1 MRFPLPRF
9 AALSGLLLAAAVTM
23 APLAQAQDSI
33 EDKATLCA
41 SCHGEQGVPID
52 KLIPVIWGQYQGYL
66 YLQLRDYKLGNRK
79 NEQMQPIVQDMTR
92 DDMMALAEYFSQK
105 TWPNLNQPRANAAQT
120 KLAEQAVVSGQCG
133 SCHGEQ
139 GLGTGTQ
146 PRIAGQGVDYLERT
160 LTEFRSRV
168 RNNNPW
174 MSDLMTALTPDDIA
188 ALAHYMAGR

>member
-1 MRFPLPRF
+1 MRVPLPRATTALLGLALAL
-9 AALSGLLLAAAVTM
+9 AALVSARAE
-23 APLAQAQDSI
+23 DSI

-52 KLIPVIWGQYQGYL
+52 KSIPIIWGQYQGYL
-66 YLQLRDYKLGNRK
+66 YLELRDYKLGNRK
-79 NEQMQPIVQDMTR
+79 NEQMQPIVQDMSR

-105 TWPNLNQPRANAAQT
+105 TWPNLNQPRADATQT
-120 KLAEQAVVSGQCG
+120 KLAEQAVTAGQCG

-146 PRIAGQGVDYLERT
+146 PRIAGQGVDYLQRT
-160 LTEFRSRV
+160 MTEFATKQRA
-168 RNNNPW
+168 NNPW
-174 MSDLMTALTPDDIA
+174 MSDLMATLKPDDIA